1 MDTLRLRGRRVAV
14 GVGGGIAAYKAAELC
29 RALQREGAEVRVAM
43 TPAAAQFVTPL
54 TFQSLT
60 GKPVL
65 TDYFDPA
72 QEGAFGHL
80 DFAKWPELF
89 IVAPATADL
98 IARIRAGMG
107 NCTVTTPLLAY
118 RGTVLL
124 APAMNVAMW
133 ENPITQENVR
143 ALVEGY
149 GARFHTVGPGA
160 GELACG
166 DVGQGRLAE
175 VPQIV
180 EVALM
185 LLGRET
191 GAAEPSGAWKGKRV
205 LITAGPTREHAD
217 PVRFLSNPA
226 TGKMGLALAQEAR
239 AQGAEVTV
247 VLGPS
252 PLGKVEREGLEI
264 IDVISAED
272 MAREVLARVEAAD
285 VFVASAA
292 VSDWRPKEVSQQKR
306 KKGDAPRDE
315 TMELERTPDVLALAS
330 ERVHARASQGG
341 KRPLLV
347 GFAAETERVEEAAR
361 EKLQRK
367 RLDAIVANDVTQAGA
382 GFAVETNRVIVLGR
396 MAGVRRELSGR
407 KRDVARGIWALLGEL
422 DA

>member
-1 MDTLRLRGRRVAV
+1 MVDTQRLRGRRIAV
-14 GVGGGIAAYKAAELC
+14 GVGGGIAAYKAADLC
-29 RALQREGAEVRVAM
+29 RQLQREGAEVRVAM

-60 GKPVL
+60 GRPVL

-89 IVAPATADL
+89 IIAPATADL

-107 NCTVTTPLLAY
+107 NDAVTTPLLAY

-133 ENPITQENVR
+133 ENPITQENLR
-143 ALVEGY
+143 ALVEDHGS
-149 GARFHTVGPGA
+149 RFRSVGPGA

-180 EVALM
+180 QRAVE
-185 LLGRET
+185 LLA
-191 GAAEPSGAWKGKRV
+191 GAEQPLKGKRV
-205 LITAGPTREHAD
+205 LITAGPTREHSD
-217 PVRFLSNPA
+217 PVRFISNPS

-239 AQGAEVTV
+239 ARGAEVTV

-252 PLGKVEREGLEI
+252 PLGSDERAGLGI
-264 IDVISAED
+264 VDVVSAEE
-272 MAREVLARVEAAD
+272 MSREVLARVEGAD
-285 VFVASAA
+285 VFIASAA
-292 VSDWRPKEVSQQKR
+292 VSDWRPKEVAPQKQ
-306 KKGDAPRDE
+306 KKHAGDQ
-315 TMELERTPDVLALAS
+315 TVVLERTPDVLAQAS
-330 ERVHARASQGG
+330 ERVHSGMRAP
-341 KRPLLV
+341 RTLLV
-347 GFAAETERVEEAAR
+347 GFAAETERVEENAR

-367 RLDAIVANDVTQAGA
+367 RLDAIVANDVSEKGA
-382 GFAVETNRVIVLGR
+382 GFAVETNRVVVLGPDAASR
-396 MAGVRRELSGR
+396 HELAGTKRE
-407 KRDVARGIWALLGEL
+407 VARGIWDVLGRLL
-422 DA
+422 

>member
-1 MDTLRLRGRRVAV
+1 MVDSQRLRGRRIAV
-14 GVGGGIAAYKAAELC
+14 GVGGGIAAYKAADLC
-29 RALQREGAEVRVAM
+29 RQLQREGAEVRVAL

-60 GKPVL
+60 GRPVL

-89 IVAPATADL
+89 IIAPATADL

-107 NCTVTTPLLAY
+107 NDAVTTPLLAY

-133 ENPITQENVR
+133 ENPITQENLR
-143 ALVEGY
+143 ALVEDHRS
-149 GARFHTVGPGA
+149 RFRSVGPGA

-180 EVALM
+180 QRAVE
-185 LLGRET
+185 LLGGIDQPLKHR
-191 GAAEPSGAWKGKRV
+191 RV
-205 LITAGPTREHAD
+205 LITAGPTREHSD
-217 PVRFLSNPA
+217 PVRFISNPS

-239 AQGAEVTV
+239 ARGAEVTV

-252 PLGKVEREGLEI
+252 PLGAAEREGLEI
-264 IDVISAED
+264 VDVVSAEE
-272 MAREVLARVEAAD
+272 MSREVLARVEGAD
-285 VFVASAA
+285 VFIASAA
-292 VSDWRPKEVSQQKR
+292 VSDWRPKEVAPHKR
-306 KKGDAPRDE
+306 KKHAGDE
-315 TMELERTPDVLALAS
+315 TLVLERTPDVLAQAS
-330 ERVHARASQGG
+330 ERVHSGTRAP
-341 KRPLLV
+341 RTLLV
-347 GFAAETERVEEAAR
+347 GFAAETERVEENAR

-367 RLDAIVANDVTQAGA
+367 RLDAIVANDVSEEGA
-382 GFAVETNRVIVLGR
+382 GFAVETNRVVVLGR
-396 MAGVRRELSGR
+396 DAASRQALAGTKRE
-407 KRDVARGIWALLGEL
+407 VARGIWDVLGRLL
-422 DA
+422 